1 MAVLASNFFFGDR
14 ERDLPTRDV
23 RYTPKCRG
31 VGGDHHPRIF
41 LYERRATP
49 GLGQAGELSSQI
61 SEKKET
67 QPTHIKKR
75 RIIQRFFLETRPFE
89 VHAFY
94 VYLSCFMTQLQMVH
108 GGDTRRLCWC
118 RPDRGRVCVGGE
130 ARRTEHPESRAGRG
144 VGEAEET
151 NFGGW
156 VEEAQAV

>member
-108 GGDTRRLCWC
+108 GGDTRDFAGAAAGPTEEGCVWGGRLE
-118 RPDRGRVCVGGE
+118 GRNIQRVGPEGE
-130 ARRTEHPESRAGRG
+130 WVRRKRRTLV
-144 VGEAEET
+144 VG
-151 NFGGW
+151 
-156 VEEAQAV
+156 

>member
-94 VYLSCFMTQLQMVH
+94 VYLSCFMTRHTRWWERWWSCQLIDPS
-108 GGDTRRLCWC
+108 GWG
-118 RPDRGRVCVGGE
+118 VGGM
-130 ARRTEHPESRAGRG
+130 AGHAGPRG
-144 VGEAEET
+144 GPASDVVLPLHSLKKRGAT
-151 NFGGW
+151 
-156 VEEAQAV
+156 